1 MSFNIPSQLEKITIY
16 AGFFEEEIKHAASV
30 LSIKMQHSI
39 KKLGSSNE
47 QFGSPNK
54 KLTGVS
60 TKYCSDRYSNA
71 SCCDL
76 PQISHLNLP

>member
-1 MSFNIPSQLEKITIY
+1 MTNY

-30 LSIKMQHSI
+30 VSTKMQHSI
-39 KKLGSSNE
+39 KQLSSPNE
-47 QFGSPNK
+47 QLGSPNK
-54 KLTGVS
+54 QLTGVS
-60 TKYCSDRYSNA
+60 TKYRSERYSNA